1 MSSTSLSFTFG
12 RYKPGRGR
20 NAKIKMKVRMQKRA
34 EMMRGFQPLRV
45 AMVGAKAEKPVAA
58 VYPIM
63 FVEPRLSG
71 GTLFSAIRN
80 PTFYQAPIL
89 PTKMLFAM

>member
-1 MSSTSLSFTFG
+1 
-12 RYKPGRGR
+12 
-20 NAKIKMKVRMQKRA
+20 
-34 EMMRGFQPLRV
+34 MM
-45 AMVGAKAEKPVAA
+45 GAKADKPVAA

-80 PTFYQAPIL
+80 PTFYHAPIL

>member
-1 MSSTSLSFTFG
+1 
-12 RYKPGRGR
+12 
-20 NAKIKMKVRMQKRA
+20 
-34 EMMRGFQPLRV
+34 MM
-45 AMVGAKAEKPVAA
+45 GAKADKPVAA

-89 PTKMLFAM
+89 PTKMLFAMYMRMSLGSSTKIKIQ